1 MKIRQLKSHLGFD
14 RSQRVGILL
23 LLTLLTGL
31 LYISLFVSFT
41 EEKSF
46 DTSSEKMIELLRKVD
61 SLRFAEIELRKP
73 RLYPFN
79 PNFITDFKAY
89 TLGMT
94 PAGFDRLKEFR
105 EKDQWINSIADF
117 KRVTQ
122 VPDSV
127 LEKMSPFFKFP
138 EWVTN
143 PRPKKERYERFTSKL
158 SFLEKKDINIATPED
173 LQEVSG
179 IGEILSKRI
188 VERRE
193 KLGGFS
199 HDLQL
204 YDIWGLKPDVVQRT
218 LLRFT
223 VKTPQPIE
231 KMNINTSS
239 ASDLATIP
247 GVSFD
252 MGKKIWEF
260 VRLREGVED
269 LSELLKIEGITPRKL
284 ELIAL
289 YLSADQI

>member
-1 MKIRQLKSHLGFD
+1 MKISQLKSHLAFN

-23 LLTLLTGL
+23 LLTLITGL
-31 LYISLFVSFT
+31 LYVNFFISFS

-46 DTSSEKMIELLRKVD
+46 DTSSAKMFELLRKVD
-61 SLRFAEIELRKP
+61 SLRFVEIELRKP
-73 RLYPFN
+73 KLYPFN

-89 TLGMT
+89 TLGLT
-94 PAGFDRLKEFR
+94 PDEFDRLKEFR
-105 EKDQWINSIADF
+105 ETDKWINSIADF

-127 LEKMSPFFKFP
+127 LEKISPFFKFP
-138 EWVTN
+138 KWVTN
-143 PRPKKERYERFTSKL
+143 PRPKKERYSRFNSKL
-158 SFLEKKDINIATPED
+158 SFSEKTDINIATPED

-179 IGEILSKRI
+179 LGEILSKRI
-188 VERRE
+188 VQRRE

-199 HDLQL
+199 DDLQL

-231 KMNINTSS
+231 KMDINMSS

-247 GVSFD
+247 SVSFD

-260 VRLREGVED
+260 VRLRDGVED

-289 YLSADQI
+289 YLSAD